1 MHHVDAVEIHVGH
14 VGRWVNA
21 PHWIPNVYGPRRYNI
36 ASSVH
41 GAFRCHCHHTQ
52 DIGNTP

>member
-21 PHWIPNVYGPRRYNI
+21 PHWIPNVYGPRLFMVRLGAI
-36 ASSVH
+36 A
-41 GAFRCHCHHTQ
+41 
-52 DIGNTP
+52 IIPKI